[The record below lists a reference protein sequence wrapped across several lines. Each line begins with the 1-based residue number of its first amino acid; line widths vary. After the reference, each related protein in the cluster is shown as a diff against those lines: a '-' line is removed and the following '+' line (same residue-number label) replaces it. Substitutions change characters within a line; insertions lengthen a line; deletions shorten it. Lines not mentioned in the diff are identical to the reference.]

1 MLTVTTAAT
10 DRTLLTL
17 AEIQAATGA
26 TDAADAAALAVLKA
40 RVAAAIA
47 RECCV
52 SVDGVTPPTLRLEV
66 LTEAFR
72 LDRTDD
78 NSRFTLPV
86 GHVLLS
92 RGPVVSITSVV
103 EDGVTLPADEYEINA
118 TNCRLYRMDGDDE
131 RTSWASAKVTVVY
144 TAGWS
149 AVPDDLKLA
158 ASKLARILW
167 TEEGPN
173 AREPGLKRHNVDGVG
188 EREYWVSS
196 NDEPLMSNEITE
208 LLSPYMNYANWFV

>member
-26 TDAADAAALAVLKA
+26 TDAVDAAALAVLNA

-72 LDRTDD
+72 LDRIDD
-78 NSRFTLPV
+78 NSRLTLPI
-86 GHVLLS
+86 GYVLLS
-92 RGPVVSITSVV
+92 RGPIVSITSVV
-103 EDGVTLPADEYEINA
+103 EDGVTLPTDEYEINT
-118 TNCRLYRMDGDDE
+118 TNRRLYRMDGDDE
-131 RTSWASAKVTVVY
+131 RTSWASAKITVAY
-144 TAGWS
+144 TAGF
-149 AVPDDLKLA
+149 ATVPDDLKLA

-173 AREPGLKRHNVDGVG
+173 AREPGLKRHSVDGVG
-188 EREYWVSS
+188 EREYWVAP
-196 NDEPLMSNEITE
+196 NDEPLMSREIAE
-208 LLSPYMNYANWFV
+208 LIAPYMNYANWAV